1 MQRRIAALKNA
12 HGLWVTGM
20 YAADVDNHESALLSA
35 LVPMPKRWRLARR
48 TSDACSAPWRTTRR
62 TGSTCSPCRSR
73 CRARQRTRRKC
84 PMPTTETRPSPDNS
98 LRAPERRAEPAS
110 AFTAARVPDLFR
122 IALVRSVR
130 GPGLPRPRKTD
141 DSRLSKHMRSVYI
154 PVSRSQGQMLY
165 LIARSIEARRIVE
178 FGTSFGISAL
188 PRCRREG
195 QRRRRPFVG
204 SEIEPSKHAKA
215 EEHLRE
221 ASLDR
226 FADVRL
232 GDAMKTLA
240 DIQEHRS
247 TWCLLDGWKDPVP
260 AEILELLK
268 PKLRPRAVVLA
279 DNILHLPQGK
289 LRPYVAYVQSET
301 NGFVSSTLD
310 ISDGFELSVFT
321 G

>member
-1 MQRRIAALKNA
+1 M
-12 HGLWVTGM
+12 
-20 YAADVDNHESALLSA
+20 
-35 LVPMPKRWRLARR
+35 PM
-48 TSDACSAPWRTTRR
+48 
-62 TGSTCSPCRSR
+62 
-73 CRARQRTRRKC
+73 
-84 PMPTTETRPSPDNS
+84 TETLPKPDNS
-98 LRAPERRAEPAS
+98 LRAPDVASTLDRLHRRAR
-110 AFTAARVPDLFR
+110 TDLFR
-122 IALVRSVR
+122 IALVAPFVV
-130 GPGLPRPRKTD
+130 PDFLGLRKTN

-165 LIARSIEARRIVE
+165 LIARSIDARKIVE
-178 FGTSFGISAL
+178 FGTSFGISTLYLAAAAKDN
-188 PRCRREG
+188 G
-195 QRRRRPFVG
+195 GGVVVG

-221 ASLDR
+221 AGLDG

-240 DIQEHRS
+240 DIEAPIDMV
-247 TWCLLDGWKDPVP
+247 LLDGWKDLYLP
-260 AEILELLK
+260 ILELLK

-279 DNILHLPQGK
+279 DNIFTFRK
-289 LRPYVAYVQSET
+289 ALRPYVAYVQSGA